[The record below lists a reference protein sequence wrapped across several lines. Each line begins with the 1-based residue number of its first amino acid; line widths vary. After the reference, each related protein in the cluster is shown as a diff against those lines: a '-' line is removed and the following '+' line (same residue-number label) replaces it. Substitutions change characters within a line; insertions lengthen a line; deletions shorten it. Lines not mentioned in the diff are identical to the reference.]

1 MRILVVNPPNVPFSS
16 QGILIEPIDVLGVA
30 SYIAALG
37 HEVRLLD
44 MDIHKIRPEQFPDHI
59 NGTAYDATV
68 IIYDY
73 HIPLHCDGTL
83 QAVREIASHAKAR
96 GAKVAVG
103 GKTATYKPKELL
115 FKGSPVDVLIRHET
129 EPALDIL
136 LTLDKW
142 TSKTLDDVPGISYL
156 NREGHINSTDRPDM
170 PFDLNRLPVSDR
182 SLIDLD
188 AYIDVRTLL
197 SSRGCHMKCDFC
209 HVPGFW
215 GNWRGR
221 SADAVADEIEYLASE
236 CGTKKVLFLDD
247 NATVGRKRMKD
258 ICEKLIE
265 RKVKVAMGC
274 LGSLNLFED
283 DMMETM
289 YAAGFRW
296 IHYGVEAG
304 DDRLLKSIHK
314 KVNASDV
321 RRIVTR
327 TREMGF
333 RVRTSWIMDLP
344 GTTEDELK
352 RTSDLILELRTEEI
366 RLHHLA
372 IRMGSSIYEEYSDIP
387 STQYIHQGVQNQN
400 LCKVSPDRVR
410 QVVEGIASEL
420 GGGGYVVVRHPDEFI
435 DVEALTHRSEGLNV
449 VSLCPLRYGLGWEY

>member
-1 MRILVVNPPNVPFSS
+1 MRVLVINPPNIPFSS

-37 HEVRLLD
+37 HDVRLLD
-44 MDIHKIRPEQFPDHI
+44 MDVHKIRPEQFPGHL
-59 NGTAYDATV
+59 NGSGCDVVV

-83 QAVREIASHAKAR
+83 QAVREIASHARAR
-96 GAKVAVG
+96 GAKVVVG

-115 FKGSPVDVLIRHET
+115 FEGSPVDALIRHEM
-129 EPALDIL
+129 EPALDVL
-136 LTLDKW
+136 LALDQW
-142 TSKTLDDVPGISYL
+142 TSKTLDGVPGVSYL
-156 NREGHINSTDRPDM
+156 NREGHINCTDRAEKM
-170 PFDLNRLPVSDR
+170 FDLNRLPVANR
-182 SLIDLD
+182 SLVDLD
-188 AYIDVRTLL
+188 AYIDVRTIL

-215 GNWRGR
+215 GNWRAR
-221 SADAVADEIEYLASE
+221 SAGSVADEIEYLAGE

-247 NATVGRKRMKD
+247 NATVNRKRMKE

-265 RKVKVAMGC
+265 RKVRVAMGC
-274 LGSLNLFED
+274 LGSLNLFEE

-289 YAAGFRW
+289 YEAGFRW

-314 KVNASDV
+314 KVNADDV
-321 RRIVTR
+321 RRIVRR
-327 TREMGF
+327 TRDVGF

-352 RTSDLILELRTEEI
+352 RTADMILDLRTEEI

-410 QVVEGIASEL
+410 EVVESIAAEL
-420 GGGGYVVVRHPDEFI
+420 DTGGYAVVRHPDEFI
-435 DVEALTHRSEGLNV
+435 DVGALTRRSERLNV